1 MDVAPYLTKINLT
14 SKITFGSYILT
25 YKY

>member
-14 SKITFGSYILT
+14 SKITFDSYILT